1 MRQEMMGFW
10 DGSGISWTIC
20 KQSAPRSRHI
30 TTPAPHHSIFT
41 GWMLFLMS
49 PNHTVSKHW
58 RQRCSNMNCRQLH
71 RACCHLRCSRCDH
84 VSSRFSRRPQWDDVC
99 RCRIWQGQAACTDNS
114 RVPWQGH
121 RGRYYCLL
129 THHLPLSWNKL
140 PVFVCLPPLLKS
152 TSCICA
158 SATHRQIRACDRY
171 VFNLSVRLSVCGC
184 VWRHWKIGTVAHSPL
199 ARLRNNL
206 LLLNGAKLLLLLRT
220 FI

>member
-71 RACCHLRCSRCDH
+71 RAWCHLRCSRCDH

-121 RGRYYCLL
+121 RGRYYIFACSLIIF
-129 THHLPLSWNKL
+129 LSLEINFLYLCVCRRSSNQL
-140 PVFVCLPPLLKS
+140 PVFVRLPPIVRAAHAIVMFS
-152 TSCICA
+152 TCPFVCL
-158 SATHRQIRACDRY
+158 CGD
-171 VFNLSVRLSVCGC
+171 VCG
-184 VWRHWKIGTVAHSPL
+184 VTGRL
-199 ARLRNNL
+199 AQ
-206 LLLNGAKLLLLLRT
+206 
-220 FI
+220 